1 MKVRMAEAA
10 DLVRV
15 NELRR
20 EVNELHVQGK
30 PEVFK
35 PGFGEE
41 LESYIHTIFEAPD
54 RDILVAED
62 AGLIIGFACLREI
75 VRPETPY
82 MKERRYIEV
91 DEFGVAAAHRRCGAG
106 RAMFEEILRIAKE
119 RGFDR
124 IDLNMWEF
132 NEGALKFY
140 ESVGLKTYRR
150 YMECT
155 VE

>member
-1 MKVRMAEAA
+1 MLVRMAEAG
-10 DLVRV
+10 DLERV

-20 EVNELHVQGK
+20 QVNELHVQGK

-41 LESYIHTIFEAPD
+41 LRSYIHTIFDAPD
-54 RDILVAED
+54 REIIVAED
-62 AGLIIGFACLREI
+62 DGRVIGFACLRHMD
-75 VRPETPY
+75 RPETPY
-82 MKERRYIEV
+82 MNRRRYLEV
-91 DEFGVAAAHRRCGAG
+91 DEFGVDIAHRRCGAG
-106 RAMFEEILRIAKE
+106 RAMFEEIRRIAKAC
-119 RGFDR
+119 GFDR

-132 NEGALKFY
+132 NEDALKFY

-150 YMECT
+150 YMEYT